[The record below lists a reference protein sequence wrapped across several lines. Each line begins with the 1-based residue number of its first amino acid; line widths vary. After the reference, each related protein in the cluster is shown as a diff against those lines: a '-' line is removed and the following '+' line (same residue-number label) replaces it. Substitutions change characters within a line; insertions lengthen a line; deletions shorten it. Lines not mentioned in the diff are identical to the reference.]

1 MKNKR
6 FVHKLKFYC
15 WVLLFVAYSVTAA
28 GVMIDA
34 LNDNYRELSQVAVT
48 TAESPTEIRM
58 SGASQIA
65 AVYRAQ
71 SGAPF
76 SSLPPGSTFK
86 VVWPDGSS
94 EYVTVVSQSSGVG
107 VQPIPG
113 SRRIAP
119 EEASP
124 SSELQMVPVDPL
136 DEPDAAI
143 EFR

>member
-1 MKNKR
+1 MKDKR
-6 FVHKLKFYC
+6 FVHKMKFYF
-15 WVLLFVAYSVTAA
+15 WVLLFVAYSVAAA

-34 LNDNYRELSQVAVT
+34 LNDDYRALSQVAVT
-48 TAESPTEIRM
+48 TVDSPTEIRM

-94 EYVTVVSQSSGVG
+94 EYVTVVSQASGTG

-113 SRRIAP
+113 TRQVAP
-119 EEASP
+119 EQVP
-124 SSELQMVPVDPL
+124 SQEVQLVPVDA
-136 DEPDAAI
+136 PDAPAAAL
-143 EFR
+143 EFH